1 MSRVDESDDEA
12 VFVACI
18 QEVDDLISRKLR
30 RYPVDAI
37 VVAMCTC
44 LAGLLGALLDG
55 SQCTV
60 DDVREI
66 LRDVESNVLETQSPA
81 HK

>member
-18 QEVDDLISRKLR
+18 QEVDDLVSRRLR
-30 RYPVDAI
+30 RYPIDAI
-37 VVAMCTC
+37 VVAICTC
-44 LAGLLGALLDG
+44 LAGLLGALLDE

-60 DDVREI
+60 DDVREL
-66 LRDVESNVLETQSPA
+66 LRDIESEILGAQSSA
-81 HK
+81 DR

>member
-18 QEVDDLISRKLR
+18 QEVDDLVSRRLR
-30 RYPVDAI
+30 RYPEGVI
-37 VVAMCTC
+37 VVAICTC
-44 LAGLLGALLDG
+44 LVGLLGALLDD

-60 DDVREI
+60 NDVREL
-66 LRDVESNVLETQSPA
+66 LRDVESNVLGTQSPA
-81 HK
+81 DK

>member
-44 LAGLLGALLDG
+44 LAGFAGGTA
-55 SQCTV
+55 
-60 DDVREI
+60 RW
-66 LRDVESNVLETQSPA
+66 
-81 HK
+81 